1 MSNPISGPVRSWLP
15 AYLTL
20 AAIWGSSFYFIKLGL
35 ESLTPAGVAFGRI
48 VLGLLTL
55 LVFSAATKTKL
66 APRSVW
72 KPLFLAALL
81 SATLPWLAFAF
92 SETRISSALAGIISG
107 ATPLVT
113 LIATLLVFAE
123 ERPTPRRMVGLGIG
137 FIGVLTVVGIWQ
149 GLGADTWIGITAC
162 VVAIICYG
170 STYPYMRRHL
180 TGGPNASTLSPLA
193 LATGLLIM
201 ATIQITPIAVVTGF
215 TVSSIG
221 APTVFGM
228 LALGC
233 LGSGVAYV
241 LNFRVINKSDAT
253 TASTVTYLTPLVA
266 IIAGALFL
274 AEPISWNQPIGG
286 LLILVG
292 AAVAQGLNRPRDK
305 TAAKR
310 TK

>member
-1 MSNPISGPVRSWLP
+1 MPNNPRAWLP
-15 AYLTL
+15 AYLAL
-20 AAIWGSSFYFIKLGL
+20 AAIWGCSFYFMKLGL

-55 LVFSAATKTKL
+55 LIFSAATKTKL

-72 KPLFLAALL
+72 KPLFLTALL
-81 SATLPWLAFAF
+81 VATVPWLAFAF
-92 SETRISSALAGIISG
+92 GETHISSALAGIING
-107 ATPLVT
+107 ATPLLT
-113 LIATLLVFAE
+113 LIATLLVFSE

-137 FIGVLTVVGIWQ
+137 FIGVLVVVGIWQ
-149 GLGADTWIGITAC
+149 GLGSGTWIGIAAC
-162 VVAIICYG
+162 VIAITCYG
-170 STYPYMRRHL
+170 FSYPYMRRHL

-215 TVSSIG
+215 TVSSIV

-274 AEPISWNQPIGG
+274 AEPISWNQPVGG
-286 LLILVG
+286 LLIVLG
-292 AAVAQGLNRPRDK
+292 AAIAQGLIKPRARSPQPRPGC
-305 TAAKR
+305 
-310 TK
+310 

>member
-1 MSNPISGPVRSWLP
+1 MPNNPRAWLP
-15 AYLTL
+15 SYLAL
-20 AAIWGSSFYFIKLGL
+20 AAIWGCSFYFMKLGL

-55 LVFSAATKTKL
+55 LIFSAATGTKL
-66 APRSVW
+66 PPRSVW
-72 KPLFLAALL
+72 KPLFLTALL
-81 SATLPWLAFAF
+81 VATVPWLAFAF
-92 SETRISSALAGIISG
+92 GEIHISSALAGIING
-107 ATPLVT
+107 ATPLLT
-113 LIATLLVFAE
+113 LIATLLVFSE

-137 FIGVLTVVGIWQ
+137 FIGVLIVVGIWQ
-149 GLGADTWIGITAC
+149 GLGAGTWLGIASC
-162 VVAIICYG
+162 VIAITCYG
-170 STYPYMRRHL
+170 FSYPYMRRHL
-180 TGGPNASTLSPLA
+180 TGGPNASTLPPLA

-221 APTVFGM
+221 LPTVFGM

-274 AEPISWNQPIGG
+274 AEPISWNQPVGG
-286 LLILVG
+286 LLIVLG
-292 AAVAQGLNRPRDK
+292 AAIAQGLIKPR
-305 TAAKR
+305 AKSGDRR